1 MAYIRFT
8 KHNHM
13 KKIKLLSVTLSLGL
27 AMLVSSCSN
36 QMYSYRQKVNVDHS
50 VAQIK
55 KAEPIKQIEAKAPKS
70 IVLPV
75 QPAPATQLA
84 SAPVLTPE
92 MKPMLEDIKQ
102 VVPQNSSKASASFTK
117 QGVKSVKGQMKSLK
131 KEIKAATEF
140 TVDGK
145 KWMIVGIIVW
155 AIGAALSILSLGAI
169 GVVLVGVGSL
179 IFLVGLIFFLIDYLK

>member
-1 MAYIRFT
+1 
-8 KHNHM
+8 M

-27 AMLVSSCSN
+27 AVLVSSCSN

-50 VAQIK
+50 VAQTK
-55 KAEPIKQIEAKAPKS
+55 KAEPIKEIEAKAPKS
-70 IVLPV
+70 MVLPV

-84 SAPVLTPE
+84 TAPVVTPE

-102 VVPQNSSKASASFTK
+102 VVPQNSSKASTSLAK

-140 TVDGK
+140 SVDGK

-155 AIGAALSILSLGAI
+155 AIGVLISFILSGTLGWAVAGI
-169 GVVLVGVGSL
+169 GSV

>member
-50 VAQIK
+50 VAQTK

-70 IVLPV
+70 IVLP
-75 QPAPATQLA
+75 APATQLA
-84 SAPVLTPE
+84 TAPVVTPK

-102 VVPQNSSKASASFTK
+102 VVPQNSSKASTSFAK

-140 TVDGK
+140 SVDGK

-155 AIGAALSILSLGAI
+155 AIGVALSILSLSAI

-179 IFLVGLIFFLIDYLK
+179 IFLIGLIFFLIDYLK